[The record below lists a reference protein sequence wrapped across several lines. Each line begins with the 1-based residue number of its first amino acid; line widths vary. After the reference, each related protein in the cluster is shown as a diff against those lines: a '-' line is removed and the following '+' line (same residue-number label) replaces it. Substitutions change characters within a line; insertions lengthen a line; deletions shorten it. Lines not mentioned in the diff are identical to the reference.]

1 MPQTSLADYLE
12 GWGKLI
18 TNVIVNEAELPAHLQ
33 ELYAGPLSQVLEAA
47 RQLNA
52 RLQSRVGVKQQE
64 TVERR
69 ELMRTGRLLAS
80 KLRAALR
87 AHHGFSSER
96 LLEYDIRPIRSRRR
110 SPEQPEDPEQPEGPE
125 DPEPEDPTPIPE

>member
-12 GWGKLI
+12 GWGKLV
-18 TNVIVNEAELPAHLQ
+18 TNVNANQAELPVHLQ
-33 ELYAGPLSQVLEAA
+33 ELYSGPLSQVLEAA

-64 TVERR
+64 TLERR
-69 ELMRTGRLLAS
+69 ELMRTGRFLAS

-96 LLEYDIRPIRSRRR
+96 LLEYDIKPIRSRRR
-110 SPEQPEDPEQPEGPE
+110 PAEQPEEPEQPEN
-125 DPEPEDPTPIPE
+125 PEPEDPTPTPE